1 MSTLYYTTIFLLI
14 YIYTHTHEQAEL
26 WQYEMDCARIFEHP
40 ESFPARAL
48 IVMID
53 ISHMTFSQCTKDLL
67 SILGGFSE
75 FSKVHH
81 PERLRKL
88 YILGAPRLFSFVW
101 NKIIANFIPASTK
114 EKIQILSDYRKAGD
128 PFLNKWMEIMNRNI
142 GDVGGWRR

>member
-1 MSTLYYTTIFLLI
+1 
-14 YIYTHTHEQAEL
+14 
-26 WQYEMDCARIFEHP
+26 MDCARIFEHP

-88 YILGAPRLFSFVW
+88 YILGAPGLFSFVW

-114 EKIQILSDYRKAGD
+114 EKIHILSDYRKAGD
-128 PFLNKWMEIMNRNI
+128 PFLMRWMPLVPPPPSN
-142 GDVGGWRR
+142 G